1 MTRYYR
7 CLIFAVGLILLL
19 FPVSAIGCG
28 SQSAIPGAGT
38 VSSDGDKATNPISK
52 DYADFEVGPLTVT
65 RSDVSVGETATVSIN
80 VTNTGDVNG
89 IYTAVLTVNGQEAG
103 QKDVSVGPRGIERAT
118 FQVTKNTPGSY
129 KLSIGDSTA
138 TLNVFQWPYKI
149 QYDLGS
155 AYGELLSVAGDYG
168 HIVHFSPP
176 ATPFKIQRVDVYVQA
191 TVANES
197 QWTDKLV
204 TVRIWNSG
212 RNQQLWSVNFPWRA
226 FWNETGSFWK
236 EIDIPNVSVDGDFYV
251 EMVTH
256 SNQFQGEMVAWPWG
270 SEVRPAIFVGYD
282 RPNPHIDVPFSSTE
296 TRSGISNLG
305 QPVEVPVKY
314 QGLNW
319 LIRVDGDGS
328 L

>member
-1 MTRYYR
+1 MSRYCRY
-7 CLIFAVGLILLL
+7 LILAVGFILLL
-19 FPVSAIGCG
+19 FPISAIGCG
-28 SQSAIPGAGT
+28 SQLPGT
-38 VSSDGDKATNPISK
+38 VSSDGANATNPIPK
-52 DYADFEVGPLTVT
+52 GYADFEVGPLMVT
-65 RSDVSVGETATVSIN
+65 RSGVSVGETATVSTN
-80 VTNTGDVNG
+80 VINTGGVKG
-89 IYTAVLTVNGQEAG
+89 TYKAVMSIDGKEVD
-103 QKDVSVGPRGIERAT
+103 QKDISVGPTGIERVT
-118 FQVTKNTPGSY
+118 FQVTKNAPGSY

-176 ATPFKIQRVDVYVQA
+176 TTSFKIQKIEVYVQA
-191 TVANES
+191 VVAKES
-197 QWTDKLV
+197 EWTYKLV
-204 TVRIWNSG
+204 TVRIWNSS
-212 RNQQLWSVNFPWRA
+212 RNQQLWSVDFPWRA

-236 EIDIPNVSVDGDFYV
+236 AIDVPNVSVNDDFYV

-256 SNQFQGEMVAWPWG
+256 SNQLQGELVAWPWG
-270 SEVRPAIFVGYD
+270 PEVRPAIFVGYD
-282 RPNPHIDVPFSSTE
+282 RPNPYVSSGVSSTE
-296 TRSGISNLG
+296 TRSGISNMG

-319 LIRVDGDGS
+319 LIRVDGDSS

>member
-7 CLIFAVGLILLL
+7 YLIFAVGLILLL

-28 SQSAIPGAGT
+28 SQSSIPGAGT
-38 VSSDGDKATNPISK
+38 VSSDGANATNPIPK
-52 DYADFEVGPLTVT
+52 DYAEFAVGPLTVT
-65 RSDVSVGETATVSIN
+65 RSGVSVGETATVSTN
-80 VTNTGDVNG
+80 VINTGGVKG
-89 IYTAVLTVNGQEAG
+89 TYTAVLTVDGQQAG
-103 QKDVSVGPRGIERAT
+103 KEDVSIGPGGTGTVT
-118 FQVTKNTPGSY
+118 FQVTKNATGSY
-129 KLSIGDSTA
+129 KLSIDDSAA
-138 TLNVFQWPYKI
+138 TLNVYQWPYKI

-155 AYGELLSVAGDYG
+155 ATGELLSVAGDYG

-176 ATPFKIQRVDVYVQA
+176 TTPFKIQKIEVYVQA
-191 TVANES
+191 IVAEES
-197 QWTDKLV
+197 EWTDKLV

-212 RNQQLWSVNFPWRA
+212 RNQQLWSVDFPWRA

-236 EIDIPNVSVDGDFYV
+236 EIDVPNVSADGDFYV

-256 SNQFQGEMVAWPWG
+256 SNQFQGETVAWPWG

-282 RPNPHIDVPFSSTE
+282 RPGQYISSGVSTTE
-296 TRSGISNLG
+296 TRSGISIMG
-305 QPVEVPVKY
+305 QPVEVPDKY

-319 LIRVDGDGS
+319 LIRVYGDGS